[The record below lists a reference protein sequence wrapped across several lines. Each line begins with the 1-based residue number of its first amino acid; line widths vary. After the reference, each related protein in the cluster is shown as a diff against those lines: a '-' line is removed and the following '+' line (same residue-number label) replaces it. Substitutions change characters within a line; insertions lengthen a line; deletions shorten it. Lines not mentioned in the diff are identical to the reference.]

1 MTLTLKHFDTRTGE
15 WITIPNLNQQNSQD
29 NANIILDEKLEN
41 TLLEAFL
48 KKEFPDKDY
57 SESFSIGHLDE
68 ASTPDDLYWG
78 HHPNNDVLL
87 LSNGKRLLYGPPEIK
102 EQLINKLNP
111 DTMHNGAY
119 GSLFTGECKN
129 SYQGEVTF
137 LVVDDGN
144 GENGGYIDD
153 EQAWKLV
160 GDCHGK
166 INPSFSEE
174 LSNTT
179 DEVIQFRL
187 GNLDDSLYGKG
198 TLAPKNFS
206 DTFKDKEV
214 GKQVAFIIPTSSFK
228 GAGKGTVK
236 PGLYTKQVWLGEK
249 EKAKRGEISLSQLVA
264 SYPNALRD
272 FIPKLKE
279 HLDNLKETIED
290 PRSLAETY
298 CEQYEKREKTKNK
311 KWEPPTPNE
320 AVERYRNY
328 QQQSVNNNKEND
340 NIEEDSGYEEFL
352 YLALKADPYHHRLL
366 SSRKFTQSLQ
376 DFVRKNYLEAAI
388 GKMHK
393 FDRAMIIPSKDLKT
407 GEICVPWMEEG
418 EQVLNF
424 RSPFLNHNGMV
435 NSTNKH
441 VEDMYAPG
449 GQELEDVIIVNDEDY
464 NRIVNRSLAEAKAA
478 NPNIELP
485 EIPDQLNKLSVDD
498 RIAFTDQLNTTLE
511 QAGVDLKIPYE
522 SDCERMAA
530 DFDGDCIGVA
540 EVSRFPNLAKE
551 AIASAQQENLYKPT
565 RKEDKLSFPEG

>member
-1 MTLTLKHFDTRTGE
+1 MLTLKHFDTRTGE
-15 WITIPNLNQQNSQD
+15 WITLPNPNNNTQRENT
-29 NANIILDEKLEN
+29 NIILDEKLDN

-68 ASTPDDLYWG
+68 ASEAEDLYSNR
-78 HHPNNDVLL
+78 HPNGDVLL
-87 LSNGKRLLYGPPEIK
+87 LSNGQRLLYGPAEIK

-119 GSLFTGECKN
+119 GSLFVGECKN

-137 LVVDDGN
+137 LVVDDSN
-144 GENGGYIDD
+144 GDNGGYIDD

-166 INPSFSEE
+166 VNPNFSEQ

-206 DTFKDKEV
+206 DYFKDKEV
-214 GKQVAFIIPTSSFK
+214 GEQVAFIIPTSSFK

-236 PGLYTKQVWLGEK
+236 PGLYTKEVWLGEK
-249 EKAKRGEISLSQLVA
+249 EKAQTGEIALSQLLP
-264 SYPNALRD
+264 SYPNALKD
-272 FIPKLKE
+272 FIPELKNNLSDLKE
-279 HLDNLKETIED
+279 IIQD
-290 PRSLAETY
+290 PRLLAEHY
-298 CEQYEKREKTKNK
+298 CTQYERREQK
-311 KWEPPTPNE
+311 KDKDWQPPTPTE

-328 QQQSVNNNKEND
+328 QQKGLKNTVSDDNNEL
-340 NIEEDSGYEEFL
+340 DSGYEDFI
-352 YLALKADPYHHRLL
+352 YLAFKADPNHHRLL
-366 SSRKFTQSLQ
+366 ESKKFSQALQ
-376 DFVRKNYLEAAI
+376 EFVRKDYLNSAI
-388 GKMHK
+388 GKNFK

-407 GEICVPWMEEG
+407 GEICVPWMKEG

-435 NSTNKH
+435 NSTNKY
-441 VEDMYAPG
+441 VEDMYAPEG
-449 GQELEDVIIVNDEDY
+449 KELKGVIIVNDEDY
-464 NRIVNRSLAEAKAA
+464 SRIVERNIAEAKTA

-485 EIPDQLNKLSVDD
+485 DIPDKLNKLSVDD

-511 QAGVDLKIPYE
+511 QAGVDLQIPYE

-540 EVSRFPNLAKE
+540 EVS
-551 AIASAQQENLYKPT
+551 
-565 RKEDKLSFPEG
+565 